1 MIFCHSQ
8 IEAVGNLTQ
17 PDTMLALSE
26 AEICHDPHSFSCC
39 FFTPPFCS
47 AVFGVWRMSLRALLG
62 LFFLFL
68 LPPSLFFD
76 FPPQRSPVLFRRK
89 RRILRIRGLL
99 LAVALATAGH
109 NRLTRPQR
117 GRSGAFQVSL
127 PYLAPKTAHRLSQ
140 GQVWFSSS
148 FPGAL
153 LLR

>member
-17 PDTMLALSE
+17 PDTMLALPE
-26 AEICHDPHSFSCC
+26 AEICRDPHSFSCC

-47 AVFGVWRMSLRALLG
+47 TVFGVWRMSLRALLG

-89 RRILRIRGLL
+89 RRILRIRGILS
-99 LAVALATAGH
+99 AVALATAGH
-109 NRLTRPQR
+109 NCPTRLQQR
-117 GRSGAFQVSL
+117 LSGASVVLFT
-127 PYLAPKTAHRLSQ
+127 YLNFKTAHRGTQ
-140 GQVWFSSS
+140 G
-148 FPGAL
+148 
-153 LLR
+153 